1 MEGVVSRVVY
11 GPCCYNTGGLPLCDL
26 LFKTLILHPDCVGI
40 PSLSLGFASLGDFY
54 WRSFTSQYHV
64 VLELFPVLM
73 QSPLEPVFLFCLRSW
88 FLGYMPVR
96 LASWR
101 VVASCVVGFQYL
113 PLFASQAIFS
123 LYELDDFI
131 ENELHW
137 KRHMKTPISEE
148 KCESLLR

>member
-26 LFKTLILHPDCVGI
+26 LFKTLILHPDCFICEGAHHI

-54 WRSFTSQYHV
+54 WRSFTSQYH
-64 VLELFPVLM
+64 LSRFLLLQLFPVLM

-101 VVASCVVGFQYL
+101 VVASGFSIYL
-113 PLFASQAIFS
+113 CLCLKPSFLF
-123 LYELDDFI
+123 
-131 ENELHW
+131 
-137 KRHMKTPISEE
+137 T
-148 KCESLLR
+148 